1 MENNNNQSNAAIE
14 VLKSYADFC
23 DDKTERTS
31 IEATIEFL
39 ESLPEEVSYEEILD
53 ILQGF
58 K

>member
-1 MENNNNQSNAAIE
+1 MNNQSDAAIE

-23 DDKTERTS
+23 DDKTERKE

-39 ESLPEEVSYEEILD
+39 EELPEEVSYDEIID